1 MKNTEIKRREFLKQ
15 AAAGAAIGLAM
26 PASRVLGANDRVRL
40 GIIGPGA
47 RGQELMRE
55 FLKAPNAEFVAAA
68 DVYTRRHDEAK
79 RLAPGIQT
87 FNDHRRLLDLKD
99 VDAVLVAT
107 PLHCH
112 ARHFLD
118 VLAAGKDLYC
128 EKTMTWSIPEAEACL
143 EAARKS
149 KRVVGIG
156 LQHQS
161 SGELVDAKTWLKDG
175 IVGKIT
181 SVESWMGRNTPR
193 GKGQWVRQVPAD
205 CTAAN
210 VQWDAFLNGR
220 SRRPFDG
227 NQFINWRLFW
237 EFSGGNV
244 TENMVH
250 QVAWIMRALDL
261 PLPTAAYMS
270 GGVFSEKDGREV
282 PDTIAVT
289 LDFPGDLVI
298 TWQSTFSNKHY
309 GLGDRILGSHGS
321 IERLQGVTDMVSG
334 RSHSSLRYYPEK
346 DNRADGVAL
355 EGQSKGTDHYANFVE
370 CVRSR
375 KQPNASVEI
384 GYRSAVVGHMA
395 NMSYRQKQRV
405 TLESVGLTASR

>member
-1 MKNTEIKRREFLKQ
+1 MMDLMCNLFVVSS
-15 AAAGAAIGLAM
+15 GN
-26 PASRVLGANDRVRL
+26 P
-40 GIIGPGA
+40 GP
-47 RGQELMRE
+47 
-55 FLKAPNAEFVAAA
+55 
-68 DVYTRRHDEAK
+68 
-79 RLAPGIQT
+79 
-87 FNDHRRLLDLKD
+87 
-99 VDAVLVAT
+99 
-107 PLHCH
+107 
-112 ARHFLD
+112 
-118 VLAAGKDLYC
+118 
-128 EKTMTWSIPEAEACL
+128 S
-143 EAARKS
+143 ARKS
-149 KRVVGIG
+149 NRVVGIG

-250 QVAWIMRALDL
+250 QIAWVMRALDL

-270 GGVFSEKDGREV
+270 GGVYSEKDGREV

-289 LDFPGDLVI
+289 LDFPGDA
-298 TWQSTFSNKHY
+298 WGRMQPH
-309 GLGDRILGSHGS
+309 
-321 IERLQGVTDMVSG
+321 SG
-334 RSHSSLRYYPEK
+334 RLDRLITP
-346 DNRADGVAL
+346 GL
-355 EGQSKGTDHYANFVE
+355 
-370 CVRSR
+370 
-375 KQPNASVEI
+375 
-384 GYRSAVVGHMA
+384 
-395 NMSYRQKQRV
+395 
-405 TLESVGLTASR
+405 LTASPD